1 MKNKISLLFILF
13 VSANFLFAQQSRNG
27 ISYQALILDSDIEE
41 LPGVNNVQSP
51 LVNTQICLAFTIL
64 DAFGNEEYR
73 EYVVTTTD
81 SFGMVNEIIGT
92 GQQVSFNGWNDIVW
106 TADSKSLMVELD
118 KTGSCTGFELI
129 SNEVLTA
136 VPFAL
141 YSPGSGVQGIDGKSA
156 YEIWLDLGNTGT
168 EQDFIDSLIGDD
180 GDAGDAGDVGDSAY
194 EVWLALGNTGTEQD
208 FIDSLKG
215 VDGTQGVDGISAY
228 DVWLALGNTGTE
240 QDFIDSLKGDDGEDG
255 DDFAFELP
263 DGTDNG
269 DYLQWIWN
277 GTSWDITVT
286 TPDDT
291 TIILISSSGTNN
303 QSVCANVPIEP
314 ISYSFSEQVTGVTVI
329 GLPTGLT
336 FELANNELVIS
347 GQITQQLLQTSTFEY
362 QVQVPQSNGPNRVA
376 YGKITFEPAPQILL
390 DLGEQNLS
398 SCLLEPI
405 EPVEYLIE
413 NSQSSATITGLPS
426 GITSTIVGNRIII
439 QGTPDSTLISGSSYS
454 YTIETD
460 PGTCTAVSITG
471 TLSFNDCSTCY
482 PTAEAGA
489 DTTICS
495 GDIFQISGNV
505 GNATNIFWTTSGN
518 GTFDNPNSPNPKY
531 VPTNQDFNAGSVT
544 LTVKAQNDS
553 CGSLEELE
561 DSMVLSISD
570 CSSIDVT
577 LINNIEAIVFA
588 NDVTFGAE
596 IVTDNIQNIAS
607 AGLCYNT
614 SGGATTSD
622 PKVEQAYYDG
632 GFWKEV
638 PPVFELDLVG
648 VPVDSL
654 FVRPFVTTIGGD
666 TVYGNQIAI
675 ANEDPNRNHI
685 YNFSTESGDFSPE
698 NYTINTTSEIT
709 FQNII
714 SLNRINW
721 SYSSPNYSDIVIVN
735 FPNLDRINGDFKLSY
750 EFSLRE
756 FNAPKLRE
764 IRGRLFLS
772 YNNIEKFLLPSLIKL
787 SEWSSSSSQIFA
799 NEKLVDLDLTNL
811 EHKFYSF
818 EIFQNKSLKNLVF
831 EKFHSC
837 TNNSN
842 NPGWFSIHDN
852 ENLQTISFLSLEDFT
867 AEIHIRNNIN
877 LESISFSN
885 FKHHNAGAINI
896 SENYSLDEII
906 FSSLESSL
914 NASISI
920 NNCHSIKNL
929 DFPSLNNFN
938 YISIYSNSQMNIL
951 NFPELQII
959 HSYFG
964 VENNSSLNQLQ
975 APKLIS
981 TGDKVYNNHSFGL
994 SSNPLLSTIDF
1005 TSLHKVYTSMT
1016 ISENSQLDLNDFP
1029 CNLFVLVNDGLDC
1042 TFGDINVSNN
1052 LDDSYC
1058 FQDPNLIPPID
1069 IQSTDAYNVTSDAA
1083 IVDTTIIS
1091 FTKMKSRG
1099 LVWGTSPNPTVP
1111 LICEDVCSENG
1122 SLNGDYT
1129 SYLYNLQP
1137 NTTYYFR
1144 AYGEDCNGVYYGNEL
1159 TLTTPP

>member
-1 MKNKISLLFILF
+1 MKNKISLLLILF
-13 VSANFLFAQQSRNG
+13 ASANFLFAQQSRNG
-27 ISYQALILDSDIEE
+27 ISYQALILDTNVEE

-64 DAFGNEEYR
+64 DAFGNEEYK

-81 SFGMVNEIIGT
+81 LFGMVNEVIGT
-92 GQQVSFNGWNDIVW
+92 GQQVSLNGWNDIAW
-106 TADSKSLMVELD
+106 TSDSKSLMVELD

-180 GDAGDAGDVGDSAY
+180 GDPGDPGDDGDSAY

-215 VDGTQGVDGISAY
+215 ADGQ
-228 DVWLALGNTGTE
+228 
-240 QDFIDSLKGDDGEDG
+240 DG

-263 DGTDNG
+263 DGVENG

-277 GTSWDITVT
+277 GTTWDITVI

-291 TIILISSSGTNN
+291 NIILISSSGTNN
-303 QSVCANVPIEP
+303 QSVCANVEIEP
-314 ISYSFSEQVTGVTVI
+314 IVYSFSEIVSGVTVI
-329 GLPTGLT
+329 GLPSGLN
-336 FELANNELVIS
+336 FELTNNELIIS

-376 YGKITFEPAPQILL
+376 YGRITFDPAPQIIL
-390 DLGEQNLS
+390 DVGEQNMS
-398 SCLLEPI
+398 ACLLEPI
-405 EPVEYLIE
+405 DPIEYLIE
-413 NSQSSATITGLPS
+413 NSQNSATVTGLPP
-426 GITSTIVGNRIII
+426 GISSSIVGNRIII
-439 QGTPDSTLISGSSYS
+439 SGTPDSSLIDGSSAT
-454 YTIETD
+454 YTIETP
-460 PGTCTAVSITG
+460 PGTCDAVSITG
-471 TLSFNDCSTCY
+471 IISFTDCSTCY

-489 DTTICS
+489 DATICS
-495 GDIFQISGNV
+495 GEIFQIAGNV
-505 GNATNIFWTTSGN
+505 GNATNIYWTTSGN

-531 VPTNQDFNAGSVT
+531 VPTNEDFNSGSVT

-570 CSSIDVT
+570 CSAIDVT

-632 GFWKEV
+632 GFWKDV

-698 NYTINTTSEIT
+698 NYTITTTSEIT

-714 SLNRINW
+714 SLRNLNW
-721 SYSSPNYSDIVIVN
+721 EYGSPNYSNIVIVN
-735 FPNLDRINGDFKLSY
+735 FPSLDRIEGGFILKY
-750 EFSLRE
+750 EYSLRE

-764 IRGRLFLS
+764 IKRKLRVD
-772 YNNIEKFLLPSLIKL
+772 YNNIEKFLLPELQYIGEGGS
-787 SEWSSSSSQIFA
+787 
-799 NEKLVDLDLTNL
+799 VT
-811 EHKFYSF
+811 Y
-818 EIFQNKSLKNLVF
+818 
-831 EKFHSC
+831 
-837 TNNSN
+837 
-842 NPGWFSIHDN
+842 N
-852 ENLQTISFLSLEDFT
+852 ENLNELNFESLEDTLKDGCCESFTIGNNDLLSFLNLNKFHKSRRNDGGVYDPLNIVENSNLKIVNFGTNLDLEALILINNNVSLEEINFLKLVNVKTGLIQVYDNNKLKKINFNSLKSSNYVKDKQYWYEPKIEIRDNELLEEINMPSLEDFYKIT
-867 AEIHIRNNIN
+867 IENN
-877 LESISFSN
+877 ES
-885 FKHHNAGAINI
+885 
-896 SENYSLDEII
+896 LPEII
-906 FSSLESSL
+906 FSELL
-914 NASISI
+914 TI
-920 NNCHSIKNL
+920 HKNL
-929 DFPSLNNFN
+929 TIRNNVN
-938 YISIYSNSQMNIL
+938 LSK
-951 NFPELQII
+951 I
-959 HSYFG
+959 HM
-964 VENNSSLNQLQ
+964 
-975 APKLIS
+975 PKLET
-981 TGDKVYNNHSFGL
+981 TGDKVYNSNSFL
-994 SSNPLLSTIDF
+994 LNSNQSLNDINFD
-1005 TSLHKVYTSMT
+1005 SLHKVYTSLDVA
-1016 ISENSQLDLNDFP
+1016 NNQQLDLNDFP

-1058 FQDPNLIPPID
+1058 FQDPSLIPPID
-1069 IQSTDAYNVTSDAA
+1069 VQTVAAFNITSEQAQSGG
-1083 IVDTTIIS
+1083 TITS

-1099 LVWGTSPNPTVP
+1099 IVWSTSPSPSVD
-1111 LICEDVCSENG
+1111 DVNDFYSENG

-1129 SYLYNLQP
+1129 SYMYNLQP

-1144 AYGEDCNGVYYGNEL
+1144 AYGEDCNGVFYGNEL
-1159 TLTTPP
+1159 QFTTLP